1 MLNLIN
7 CDGCERRRQA
17 MNAWLKELATK
28 GKNLMGTVDKR
39 KTAAIGAIAKQS
51 GVSEN
56 TVARVIEA
64 MQEVDAVGVALLLGF
79 KEADVQTESVGDA
92 AFEDAD
98 IPAGDASAKVT
109 TLGKAA
115 EADPDQVDDKPN
127 GT

>member
-1 MLNLIN
+1 MPKFLE
-7 CDGCERRRQA
+7 CKGCERRRQA
-17 MNAWLKELATK
+17 AKAWLKELATK

-79 KEADVQTESVGDA
+79 KEADVQTESVADA
-92 AFEDAD
+92 TFEDAD
-98 IPAGDASAKVT
+98 APAGDASDGEGAGKGTTVT

-115 EADPDQVDDKPN
+115 DDS
-127 GT
+127 